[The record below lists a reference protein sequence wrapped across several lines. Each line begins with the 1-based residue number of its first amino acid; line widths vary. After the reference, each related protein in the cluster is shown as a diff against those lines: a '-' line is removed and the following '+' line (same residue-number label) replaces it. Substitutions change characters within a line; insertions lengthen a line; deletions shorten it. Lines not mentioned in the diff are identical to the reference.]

1 MEMDEQWLQMEGQ
14 LVQLAGEVRA
24 RRARMRR
31 LQEALDAARG
41 ELGLLERDLVHLRQ
55 EGRPAAAV
63 GPIAASDA
71 SAMLRAQQRAIE
83 ALLAQVR
90 ELVTLHRVFRELSRM
105 LREVSG
111 NHEARIRTLERQLL
125 IGVDPA
131 VH

>member
-1 MEMDEQWLQMEGQ
+1 VKTDDQWMRMEGQ
-14 LVQLAGEVRA
+14 LVQLAGEVRD

-31 LQEALDAARG
+31 LQEVLDDARA
-41 ELGLLERDLVHLRQ
+41 ELGLLERDARHLRDGQ
-55 EGRPAAAV
+55 PPGTLVAT
-63 GPIAASDA
+63 GPFDA
-71 SAMLRAQQRAIE
+71 SAMLVAQQNAIE

-90 ELVTLHRVFRELSRM
+90 ELVALHRVFRDLSRM

-111 NHEARIRTLERQLL
+111 NHEARLRMLERRLL